1 MSVIFQTVTYTYH
14 ALLFMCR
21 IVTMKGLTAK
31 RIRCQKVKIEF
42 LAVLCCH
49 LADSYTLIVLAQIR
63 AEVPDSWQNA
73 LSVIKHGIYRMHS
86 MDVMCFAGKS
96 VIYCCWPYY

>member
-21 IVTMKGLTAK
+21 IVTMKGLTTK
-31 RIRCQKVKIEF
+31 RIRCQKVKVEF

-49 LADSYTLIVLAQIR
+49 LADSSTLIVLAQIR
-63 AEVPDSWQNA
+63 AEV
-73 LSVIKHGIYRMHS
+73 KHGIYRMHS